1 MYGDDSDDPDMEDIL
16 GPIIE
21 EFSIKDDVNIKGF
34 EVGQPVTKST
44 TVQQTK
50 KQKGQTPSKNDIQ
63 NYSYTN
69 LKNNYLGRI
78 QSPVQTSDAELE
90 RRSGIRD
97 EKTPE

>member
-50 KQKGQTPSKNDIQ
+50 K
-63 NYSYTN
+63 
-69 LKNNYLGRI
+69 
-78 QSPVQTSDAELE
+78 
-90 RRSGIRD
+90 
-97 EKTPE
+97 